1 MDVKEALD
9 KAEQFLKA
17 AKVTLTAEMADTCV
31 IACYYAVF
39 WSAIAMLHYVGK
51 GSMSLMRR
59 KSRAKLRKLLDEMC
73 QFIKELEP
81 KAQILR
87 VIPHQLYE
95 DDDAWIEVLLPY
107 REWNK
112 KAERISDAV
121 YKRVWE
127 IEMEHG

>member
-1 MDVKEALD
+1 
-9 KAEQFLKA
+9 
-17 AKVTLTAEMADTCV
+17 
-31 IACYYAVF
+31 
-39 WSAIAMLHYVGK
+39 
-51 GSMSLMRR
+51 MRQ
-59 KSRAKLRKLLDEMC
+59 KSKAKLRKLLDEMC
-73 QFIKELEP
+73 QFIRELEP

-107 REWNK
+107 REWNR

-127 IEMEHG
+127 IEMEHGYFIGVSLRTLDEVKAEAR